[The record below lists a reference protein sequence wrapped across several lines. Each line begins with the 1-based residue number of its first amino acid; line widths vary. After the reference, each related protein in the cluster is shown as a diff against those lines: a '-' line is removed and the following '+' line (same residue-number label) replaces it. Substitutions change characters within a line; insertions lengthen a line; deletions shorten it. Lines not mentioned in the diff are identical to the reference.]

1 MRYTIQ
7 LVVERKVLICG
18 EKQALLGH
26 HMADKMLA
34 ALIEAANRSQS
45 LRAVELVQLWHQHSH
60 GALPDRTAI
69 ARSLQAVQIALSAVL
84 PNGESRVTYAARQKT
99 VGPWRLNIA
108 ADEMWQVHQ
117 QSTASAAPTSC
128 VLQFCESTDNWAT
141 AAQALALADDFMS
154 RGKYTEC
161 REILIDQLQRLPLT
175 PSAQC
180 LWTLRIVRCCLRMGD
195 GVAAKLWAEKI
206 PPLVARLQGVF
217 ARHVAAELALLQQRW
232 KFNDQPVASSSE
244 ISLVDLIA
252 SAQSA
257 PSALLLAQAEN
268 LKGLALRRLLAKRL
282 TQKID
287 LAEDVKS
294 VMATTSAAY
303 FWACIAQDGYY
314 QQAVATNMGY
324 LLHWLGKHK
333 LQADRHSCLRWFA
346 LARTLVDR
354 FELPQD
360 SAWDYVMVG
369 TAYMESV
376 LARAEL
382 KTLAAAW
389 PDAEGPD
396 TEAFYTRG
404 VQLAQEFGDARQ
416 RILTL
421 GLLVQHYQLAG
432 CLTKLTKTKADW
444 AQEKKANAEIF
455 KDMELD
461 I

>member
-18 EKQALLGH
+18 DKQALLGH

-45 LRAVELVQLWHQHSH
+45 LRAVELMQLWHQHSH

-108 ADEMWQVHQ
+108 ADEKWQVHQ

-154 RGKYTEC
+154 RGKYTAC

-195 GVAAKLWAEKI
+195 GTAAKLWAEKI
-206 PPLVARLQGVF
+206 PPLVSGLQGVF

-232 KFNDQPVASSSE
+232 KFNDQPVASSNE
-244 ISLVDLIA
+244 ISLGELIA

-268 LKGLALRRLLAKRL
+268 LKGLALRRLLAKRI

-287 LAEDVKS
+287 LTEDVKS
-294 VMATTSAAY
+294 VMGTTCAAY

-314 QQAVATNMGY
+314 QQAIATNMGY
-324 LLHWLGKHK
+324 LVHWLGKHK
-333 LQADRHSCLRWFA
+333 LHDDGHNCLRWFA

-369 TAYMESV
+369 TAYMEC
-376 LARAEL
+376 AQTRAEL
-382 KTLAAAW
+382 KTLAVAW

-404 VQLAQEFGDARQ
+404 VQLAQDFGDARQ

-421 GLLVQHYQLAG
+421 GLLAQHYQLTG
-432 CLTKLTKTKADW
+432 CLTKLVKTKAAW
-444 AQEKKANAEIF
+444 EQEKEANVEVL
-455 KDMELD
+455 KDMALD